1 MVELTS
7 KVNRITEQYLERFGK
22 VRVGIYHV
30 VISQYYSFSRFL
42 NALMITLRRQD
53 LMPCYAWFAT
63 AAPDS
68 RYLIL
73 WSNGYF
79 RNDLSDITPIL
90 FRLGE
95 LHGLRN
101 LCEIDC
107 LIGDASMA
115 DCINTRLNNL
125 ISWNYSPIN
134 QFHQRSYGTSE
145 LWQH

>member
-7 KVNRITEQYLERFGK
+7 KVNTIRNHYLERFGK
-22 VRVGIYHV
+22 VRVGIYHLV
-30 VISQYYSFSRFL
+30 TSQYYSFSRFL

-101 LCEIDC
+101 FCEIDC

-134 QFHQRSYGTSE
+134 QFHQRSYGTSA
-145 LWQH
+145 LW

>member
-1 MVELTS
+1 MVELIS

-22 VRVGIYHV
+22 VRIAIYHL
-30 VISQYYSFSRFL
+30 VISQQEPFSSL
-42 NALMITLRRQD
+42 INSLMIMLRRRDQ
-53 LMPCYAWFAT
+53 MPCFTWFAT

-101 LCEIDC
+101 VCEIDC

-115 DCINTRLNNL
+115 DCINPRLNNL

-134 QFHQRSYGTSE
+134 QSHQRSYGTSA
-145 LWQH
+145 LW

>member
-22 VRVGIYHV
+22 VRVAIYHL
-30 VISQYYSFSRFL
+30 VISQQEPFSSFINS
-42 NALMITLRRQD
+42 LMITLRKRDQ
-53 LMPCYAWFAT
+53 MPCFIWFST
-63 AAPDS
+63 TVPDS
-68 RYLIL
+68 RYLII

-79 RNDLSDITPIL
+79 RNDLSDITPTV

-95 LHGLRN
+95 LHGLRT
-101 LCEIDC
+101 LCEIDW
-107 LIGDASMA
+107 LIGDYSMA

-134 QFHQRSYGTSE
+134 QFHQRSFGTSAM
-145 LWQH
+145 W

>member
-7 KVNRITEQYLERFGK
+7 KVNTISNHYLERFGK
-22 VRVGIYHV
+22 VRVGIYHL
-30 VISQYYSFSRFL
+30 ITSQYYSFSRFL

-101 LCEIDC
+101 FCEIDC

-134 QFHQRSYGTSE
+134 QFHQRSYGTSA
-145 LWQH
+145 LW

>member
-7 KVNRITEQYLERFGK
+7 KVNTISNHYLERFGK
-22 VRVGIYHV
+22 VRVGIYHLV
-30 VISQYYSFSRFL
+30 TSQYYSFSRFL

-63 AAPDS
+63 AVPDS

-73 WSNGYF
+73 WSNAYF

-90 FRLGE
+90 FKLGE
-95 LHGLRN
+95 LHDLRN

-107 LIGDASMA
+107 LIGDASMV

-134 QFHQRSYGTSE
+134 QSHQRSYGTSA
-145 LWQH
+145 LW

>member
-22 VRVGIYHV
+22 VRVAIYHL
-30 VISQYYSFSRFL
+30 VISQQEPFSSFINS
-42 NALMITLRRQD
+42 LMSKLRRRDQ
-53 LMPCYAWFAT
+53 MPCFIWFST
-63 AAPDS
+63 TVPDS
-68 RYLIL
+68 RYLII

-79 RNDLSDITPIL
+79 RNDLSDITPTV

-95 LHGLRN
+95 LHGLRT
-101 LCEIDC
+101 LCEIDW
-107 LIGDASMA
+107 LIGDYSMA

-134 QFHQRSYGTSE
+134 QFHQRSFGTSAM
-145 LWQH
+145 W

>member
-7 KVNRITEQYLERFGK
+7 KVNTTSNHYLERFGK
-22 VRVGIYHV
+22 VRVGIYHLV
-30 VISQYYSFSRFL
+30 TSQYYSFSRFL

-79 RNDLSDITPIL
+79 RNDLSDITPTV

-95 LHGLRN
+95 LHGLRT
-101 LCEIDC
+101 LCEIDW
-107 LIGDASMA
+107 LIGDYSMA

-134 QFHQRSYGTSE
+134 QFHQRSFGTSAM
-145 LWQH
+145 W

>member
-1 MVELTS
+1 MIETTS
-7 KVNRITEQYLERFGK
+7 KINTISNHYLERFGK
-22 VRVGIYHV
+22 VRVGIYHLV
-30 VISQYYSFSRFL
+30 TSQYYSFSRFL

-90 FRLGE
+90 FKLGE

-101 LCEIDC
+101 LCEIDW
-107 LIGDASMA
+107 LIGDTSMA
-115 DCINTRLNNL
+115 DNINSRLNNL

-134 QFHQRSYGTSE
+134 QFHQRSFGTSAM
-145 LWQH
+145 W

>member
-7 KVNRITEQYLERFGK
+7 KVNTISNHYLERFGK
-22 VRVGIYHV
+22 VRVGIYHLV
-30 VISQYYSFSRFL
+30 TSQYYSFSRFL

-101 LCEIDC
+101 FCEIDC

-134 QFHQRSYGTSE
+134 QFHQRSYGTSA
-145 LWQH
+145 LW